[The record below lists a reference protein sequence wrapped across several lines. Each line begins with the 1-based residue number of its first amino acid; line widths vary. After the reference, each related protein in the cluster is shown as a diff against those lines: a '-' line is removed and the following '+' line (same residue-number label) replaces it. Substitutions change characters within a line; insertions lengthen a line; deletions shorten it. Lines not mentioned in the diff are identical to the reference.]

1 MSRRLSWGISFE
13 KTNTWQLSEPCHQTK
28 NPVVLILDISRNFD
42 SFLKKTFCRAAI
54 NLYFLWSARHR
65 SANST
70 CKLLAKSIICNKKL
84 TFNLTLVLILFPLD
98 IFWPLEGKSTEMPL
112 WEQPGMKVE
121 MAVAIPESKKLR
133 SPEEEVAIWD
143 QIGDFWSAN
152 VSQPL
157 ANFIMMAQMMK
168 NDILSF

>member
-1 MSRRLSWGISFE
+1 
-13 KTNTWQLSEPCHQTK
+13 
-28 NPVVLILDISRNFD
+28 
-42 SFLKKTFCRAAI
+42 
-54 NLYFLWSARHR
+54 
-65 SANST
+65 
-70 CKLLAKSIICNKKL
+70 
-84 TFNLTLVLILFPLD
+84 
-98 IFWPLEGKSTEMPL
+98 MPL